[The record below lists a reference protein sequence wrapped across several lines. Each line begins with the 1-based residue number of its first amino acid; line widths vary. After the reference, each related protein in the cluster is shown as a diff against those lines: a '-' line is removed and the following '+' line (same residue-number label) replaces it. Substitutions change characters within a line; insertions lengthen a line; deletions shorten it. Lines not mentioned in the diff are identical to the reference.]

1 MERPLQDAVGESQVD
16 VVKFADAPI
25 YNASNHEDVV
35 ARRLQGGEASPADF
49 VLVGHSSFPDGA
61 VIPMEAGPVGKI
73 YVVIEG
79 ILVIEQEDG
88 VRHLLQQRDS
98 IFIPSGE
105 ARAVRNESGAPAAII
120 VITPAR
126 PA

>member
-1 MERPLQDAVGESQVD
+1 MQRPLQSAIGELAMD
-16 VVKFADAPI
+16 VVRFADAPV
-25 YNASNHEDVV
+25 YSASNHEDVV
-35 ARRLQGGEASPADF
+35 ARRLQGGEASTADF

-61 VIPMEAGPVGKI
+61 VIPMEAGPIGKI
-73 YVVIEG
+73 YVVTEG

-88 VRHLLQQRDS
+88 MRHLLQQRDS
-98 IFIPSGE
+98 IFIPAGE

-120 VITPAR
+120 VITPAP